1 MIAYSSSEAAALLT
15 GKTRRRSSAPAALT
29 LANVISNDDRV
40 QSANS
45 VSHYL
50 IISGDLLASSAS
62 LLIRLEQGNTAKHTA
77 DMMFPQS
84 RHSVSLVELVPV
96 GK

>member
-1 MIAYSSSEAAALLT
+1 MCQHPGFPRGGVTLTLFPKTDVPLKTVLFLFAYSSSEAATLLT
-15 GKTRRRSSAPAALT
+15 AKTRRRSSVPAALT

-50 IISGDLLASSAS
+50 IISGDLLA
-62 LLIRLEQGNTAKHTA
+62 
-77 DMMFPQS
+77 
-84 RHSVSLVELVPV
+84 
-96 GK
+96 